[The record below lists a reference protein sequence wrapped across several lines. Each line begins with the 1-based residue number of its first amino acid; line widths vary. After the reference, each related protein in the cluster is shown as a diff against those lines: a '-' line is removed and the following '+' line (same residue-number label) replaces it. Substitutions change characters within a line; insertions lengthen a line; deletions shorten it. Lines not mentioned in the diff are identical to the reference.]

1 MVTLRQQQAAISG
14 VLDEASAFFASRCCN
29 LMSGQRP
36 ILFGNAGRRNKLSR
50 VQANSLSLSRL
61 CFSRQRRKRRVSAA
75 TGCYLFRYAPPHFRC
90 RSLGL
95 TT

>member
-50 VQANSLSLSRL
+50 V
-61 CFSRQRRKRRVSAA
+61 
-75 TGCYLFRYAPPHFRC
+75 
-90 RSLGL
+90 
-95 TT
+95 